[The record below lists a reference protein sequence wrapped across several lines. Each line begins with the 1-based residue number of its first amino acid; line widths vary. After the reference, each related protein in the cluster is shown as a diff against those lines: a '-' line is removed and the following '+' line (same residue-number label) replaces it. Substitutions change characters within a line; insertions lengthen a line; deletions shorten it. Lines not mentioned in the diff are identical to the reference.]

1 MTQNVNRGFSKGLRR
16 LAIAIVVTGSVAA
29 PAAYAKPAD
38 NLIVV
43 PPTDLPEVARQT
55 GEAMFLHQT
64 LDGRTLLYIEHN
76 QGAEL
81 AILDVTDPGH
91 VKGEGSVQ
99 LKAGGPFD
107 IVSTLGSWAEL
118 VRFRQGQGDAVLDL
132 HQNQA
137 PALKPVPGLTLQ
149 GLTMP
154 LGDDGFTVNSQ
165 ADAAVQPTRDYQ
177 VVDTANSQEL
187 NPVVDVKQVR
197 EEISKS
203 DTGTTFLLT
212 DGGLYLI
219 RRPAVEMD
227 KKLRDLDR
235 ELDYANGGG

>member
-1 MTQNVNRGFSKGLRR
+1 MKRNVKRGFSKGLRR
-16 LAIAIVVTGSVAA
+16 LAVAIVVTGSAA
-29 PAAYAKPAD
+29 PAAYTKPAN

-55 GEAMFLHQT
+55 GEAMFLHDT
-64 LDGRTLLYIEHN
+64 VDGRTLLYIEHN

-99 LKAGGPFD
+99 LKAAGPFD
-107 IVSTLGSWAEL
+107 IVSTLGSRAEL

-132 HQNQA
+132 HQDQA

-149 GLTMP
+149 GSAMP

-165 ADAAVQPTRDYQ
+165 ADAAAQPTRDYQ
-177 VVDTANSQEL
+177 VVETANSQEL
-187 NPVVDVKQVR
+187 NRVVDVKQVR

-227 KKLRDLDR
+227 KKHRDLDR
-235 ELDYANGGG
+235 ELDFANGGG